1 MHEHSLIGLSL
12 ITAFGIFAQWFS
24 WRLHL
29 PSILILLIFGF
40 LAGPITGFVNPDEV
54 FGDLL
59 FPLVSLSVAIILFE
73 GGLSLKIS
81 KLKEIGNTV
90 RNLVTIC
97 VAVTWVLITLSA
109 YTILGFSVQ
118 LSALF
123 GAILV
128 VTGPTVVL
136 PLLRYIKPKGKI
148 GEIIRWEGIMNDP
161 IGAILA
167 VLVFEAIISGSS
179 TGGTTLSII
188 LGSLNAL
195 LIGLGI
201 SAIAAGILYIFIKKY
216 WIPEYLHPLVSLALV
231 VITFTLSNIFQPE
244 SGLLTV
250 TLMGVF
256 LANQKSVAIGS
267 IVKFKENLTI
277 LLISALFIILSARL
291 KISDLDY
298 LNWQSAVFLLV
309 LIFVVR
315 PVAIFLSTIKHKIS
329 WQEKVF
335 LSWLAPRGIVAAA
348 VSSIFAIYLEQKGF
362 EDAKQLVPL
371 TFIVIIGTVSIYGL
385 SALPI
390 ARWLK
395 LALPNPQGILIAG
408 AHDWIC
414 QIATP
419 LKELGFRV
427 LLIDTNSQNIENAKS
442 QNLETH
448 YGSILSDSIIDE
460 LELSGIGKL
469 LSMTSNEEVNALA
482 ALHFREV
489 FSNEEVYHLPGKA
502 KNKKEGKQVPFSLRG
517 RLLFGKNITFEYLSE
532 CFAKGAKVRAIKL
545 TTDFDFEDY
554 TNKFQNNFV
563 PLFLVTEQKELEV
576 VTTDIPFAP
585 SPNQTLI
592 SLFLE
597 GSDKTSELNSNQIWT

>member
-12 ITAFGIFAQWFS
+12 IVGLGILGQLFS

-40 LAGPITGFVNPDEV
+40 LAGPITGLVNPDEV

-81 KLKEIGNTV
+81 KLREIGSTV

-97 VAVTWVLITLSA
+97 VAVTWILISASA
-109 YTILGFSVQ
+109 YFILEFTLQ
-118 LSALF
+118 LSVLF
-123 GAILV
+123 GALLV

-148 GEIIRWEGIMNDP
+148 GEITRWEGIMNDP

-167 VLVFEAIISGSS
+167 VLVFETIISGSS
-179 TGGTTLSII
+179 KGGTTISII
-188 LGSLNAL
+188 LGSLKAL
-195 LIGLGI
+195 SIGLVI
-201 SAIAAGILYIFIKKY
+201 SAIGAGILYIFIKKY

-231 VITFTLSNIFQPE
+231 IGTFTFSNVIQQE

-256 LANQKSVAIGS
+256 LTNQKSVAIGS

-277 LLISALFIILSARL
+277 LLVSSLFIILSARL

-298 LNWQSAVFLLV
+298 LNWQSAAFLFV
-309 LIFVVR
+309 LILVVR
-315 PVAIFLSTIKHKIS
+315 PIAIFLSTIKHKIS
-329 WQEKVF
+329 WQEKIF

-348 VSSIFAIYLEQKGF
+348 VSSIFAMYLEQKGF
-362 EDAKQLVPL
+362 ADAKKLVPI

-385 SALPI
+385 TALPL

-395 LALPNPQGILIAG
+395 LALPNPQGVLFAG
-408 AHDWIC
+408 AHYWIC
-414 QIATP
+414 KIALP
-419 LKELGFRV
+419 LKDLGFQI
-427 LLIDTNSQNIENAKS
+427 LLIDTNLQNISNAHS
-442 QNLETH
+442 LNLETH
-448 YGSILSDSIIDE
+448 CGSVLSDSIIDE

-469 LSMTSNEEVNALA
+469 LSMTSNDEVNALA
-482 ALHFREV
+482 ALHFREI
-489 FSNEEVYHLPGKA
+489 FSNEEVYHLPGKS
-502 KNKKEGKQVPFSLRG
+502 KDIEKGKQIPLNLRG
-517 RLLFGKNITFEYLSE
+517 RLLFGEKITFDFLSE
-532 CFAKGAKVRAIKL
+532 SFSKGAEVKAIKL
-545 TTDFDFEDY
+545 TEEFDFKAYKE
-554 TNKFQNNFV
+554 KFKNNFI
-563 PLFLVTEQKELEV
+563 PLFFVTEQKELEV
-576 VTTDIPFAP
+576 VTTDVPFAP
-585 SPNQTLI
+585 TPNQTII
-592 SLFLE
+592 SLFLNE
-597 GSDKTSELNSNQIWT
+597 NLNPLKT